1 MCPAISAR
9 ESASSAHGCA
19 LSKRNPRAPPMF
31 PTSPAFI
38 TDLRLLM
45 VNNGI
50 HTKFLRPIRLL
61 QTNRKNNLVR
71 HSAES

>member
-1 MCPAISAR
+1 
-9 ESASSAHGCA
+9 
-19 LSKRNPRAPPMF
+19 MF